1 MEASGLALTAEP
13 IPLQPTN
20 DFQNFYQRHSA
31 SVFRAAYRVTGNRA
45 DAEDVLQT
53 VFLHILNLTPPLDL
67 ASTSDSYLRRSATNA
82 SIDLL
87 RKKST
92 RSESPLDGRP
102 DPKAH
107 TASFLLKE
115 TLRRA
120 LARLKP
126 EEAELFVLR
135 EVEGLTYEELAEQF
149 ELERGTV
156 ASRLHRIRQ
165 SLLKSLQ
172 R

>member
-1 MEASGLALTAEP
+1 MGAIGLALITEP
-13 IPLQPTN
+13 ITLQPAN
-20 DFQNFYQRHSA
+20 DFQSFYQTHSA
-31 SVFRAAYRVTGNRA
+31 SVFRAAFRVTGNRA

-67 ASTSDSYLRRSATNA
+67 ANTSVSYVRRAASNA
-82 SIDLL
+82 AIDLL
-87 RKKST
+87 RKKSAQ
-92 RSESPLDGRP
+92 SESPLDGRP
-102 DPKAH
+102 DPQAH

-126 EEAELFVLR
+126 DDAELFVLR
-135 EVEGLTYEELAEQF
+135 EVEGLTYDELAEQL

-165 SLLKSLQ
+165 TLVKSLQ